1 MAKVSKITKR
11 DGRIVDFD
19 QTKIANAILKA
30 FTAVEQGDEDL
41 AKRLSNSRAVAK
53 LVNERF
59 EGRIPS
65 ARIDFGSFLI

>member
-1 MAKVSKITKR
+1 MTKVSKITKR

-30 FTAVEQGDEDL
+30 LTAVERGNGDL
-41 AKRLSNSRAVAK
+41 AKRLSNGVVK